1 MKSKFII
8 KISVLLLFL
17 GMNMASYSQE
27 FPSRE
32 FGVPGKLV
40 NSPYFKHFAVLM
52 QDSSTDWG
60 NRFTYHNEF
69 KVEDL
74 PFLYIDSATFY
85 ECERRLLHPDS
96 LVTFRYYDD
105 GFLSFINEKIF
116 LTCLNRYIRLYVGYI
131 DENND
136 KVVCVQFVTLKEFN
150 GSVVYKYSQDRT
162 MFNPKLRVAYIR
174 FEK

>member
-1 MKSKFII
+1 MKS
-8 KISVLLLFL
+8 VLTCGYLILYL
-17 GMNMASYSQE
+17 TIAIGMYSQS
-27 FPSRE
+27 FPSDDR
-32 FGVPGKLV
+32 GVQGKLV
-40 NSPYFKHFAVLM
+40 NGPYFKHFAVLM
-52 QDSSTDWG
+52 QDSTLSG
-60 NRFTYHNEF
+60 NRFIYYDSENNEI
-69 KVEDL
+69 VDL

-131 DENND
+131 DENNK

-150 GSVVYKYSQDRT
+150 ESIYYEYYGLDRT
-162 MFNPKLRVAYIR
+162 IFNPKVRLAYIR